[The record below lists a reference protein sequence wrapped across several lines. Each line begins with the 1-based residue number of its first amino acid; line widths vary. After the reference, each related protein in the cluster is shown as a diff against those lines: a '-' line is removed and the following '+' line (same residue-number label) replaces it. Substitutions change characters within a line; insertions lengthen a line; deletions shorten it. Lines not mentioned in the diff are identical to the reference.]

1 MFIVV
6 EGIGSAGKKTQAA
19 RIAKM
24 LDGTVVSFPDYE
36 SASGRIIRG
45 YLRGWWRAGG
55 IAGGD
60 PVNSFESVLE
70 GVAALNAELF
80 QMVNLANKVEH
91 AGYLTGRQ
99 MLGLTT
105 VADRYWPSSWVYGVA
120 DGLDGDQL
128 LRLNRVL
135 PQPDVFLLIDVDI
148 HEAAERRQPGQ
159 RALMEWA
166 ADLYRDL
173 WARMTAPHGVDENPA
188 LRFPLARWVV
198 VDGRG
203 GVEDVWNRVKL
214 VLRG

>member
-1 MFIVV
+1 MFIAV

-19 RIAKM
+19 RIARM
-24 LDGTVVSFPDYE
+24 LDGTVISFPDYE
-36 SASGRIIRG
+36 SASGRIIQG
-45 YLRGWWRAGG
+45 YLRKYWRATPDLL
-55 IAGGD
+55 AGT
-60 PVNSFESVLE
+60 PVILDA
-70 GVAALNAELF
+70 GVSALNAELF
-80 QMVNLANKVEH
+80 QMVNLANKIEH

-128 LRLNRVL
+128 LKLNKVL

-148 HEAAERRQPGQ
+148 HEAAGRRQPDQ
-159 RALMEWA
+159 RALMERA

-173 WARMTAPHGVDENPA
+173 WARMTASHGVSPNTAPH
-188 LRFPLARWVV
+188 FPMARWVV

-203 GVEDVWNRVKL
+203 WVEDVWSRVQL
-214 VLRG
+214 VLKG